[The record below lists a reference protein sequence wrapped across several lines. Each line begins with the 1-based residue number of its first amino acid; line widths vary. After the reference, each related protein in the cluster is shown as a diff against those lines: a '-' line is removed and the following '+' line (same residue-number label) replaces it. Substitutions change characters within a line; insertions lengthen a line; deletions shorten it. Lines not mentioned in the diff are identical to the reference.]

1 MDEILSWL
9 CDYCWKHNIGI
20 QYINYMGS
28 HDPSVCY
35 EWPRLIIYNDQWY
48 KPNEKPFMLAH
59 EIGHVMCGT
68 TICYSNDSGVKVNQ
82 SKNESAANKFAIN
95 LLQKYCDETDIYFSS
110 KYQFANAFGIPKRC
124 FYLLEVSE

>member
-1 MDEILSWL
+1 MDEVLSWL
-9 CDYCWKHNIGI
+9 CDYCLKHKIGI
-20 QYINYMGS
+20 QYIGFMNP

-35 EWPRLIIYNDQWY
+35 EWPRLIIYNDHWY
-48 KPNEKPFMLAH
+48 KPNEKPFILAH

-68 TICYSNDSGVKVNQ
+68 TICYTNTTGVKVNQ
-82 SKNESAANKFAIN
+82 SKNESEANKFAIN
-95 LLQKYCDETDIYFSS
+95 LLEKYCEETDICFSS